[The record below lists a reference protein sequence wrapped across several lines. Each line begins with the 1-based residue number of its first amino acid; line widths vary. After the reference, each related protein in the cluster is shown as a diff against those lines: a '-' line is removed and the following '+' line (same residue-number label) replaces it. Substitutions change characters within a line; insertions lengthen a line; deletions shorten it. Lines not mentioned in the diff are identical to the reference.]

1 VGFSLFTL
9 IYLRKYNTMNTIT
22 IDLSHFYGTENLI
35 RWSPITRSVL
45 TDGAHYLAETAGA
58 YWLFDAIDSHIT
70 TKGLTSQT
78 EFTVVNLRR
87 LSTTADDFQ
96 LTLDDGNGNVF
107 ADQYIPYSDFPLAE
121 IKLYAIY
128 NGTGWTHMLPTEY

>member
-1 VGFSLFTL
+1 
-9 IYLRKYNTMNTIT
+9 MNTIT
-22 IDLSHFYGTENLI
+22 IDLSQFYGTENLI
-35 RWSPITRSVL
+35 RWSPISRSVL

-58 YWLFDAIDSHIT
+58 YWLFDAIDSHLT

-107 ADQYIPYSDFPLAE
+107 VDQYIPYSDFPLAE

-128 NGTGWTHMLPTEY
+128 NGSGWTHMLPTEY